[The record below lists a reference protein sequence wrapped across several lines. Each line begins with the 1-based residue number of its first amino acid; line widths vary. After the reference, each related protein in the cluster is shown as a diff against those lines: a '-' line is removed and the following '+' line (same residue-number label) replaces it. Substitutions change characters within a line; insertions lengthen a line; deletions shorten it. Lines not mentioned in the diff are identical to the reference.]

1 MGDNIPL
8 FYMDLTYSQYL
19 ILSTLVEDDLN
30 NFNLGNINLNDIM
43 RSYYDDLNSIK
54 YQVDIKLKE
63 LREPKECDTKGSVP
77 YTLDSYNAQ
86 QL

>member
-1 MGDNIPL
+1 MN
-8 FYMDLTYSQYL
+8 LTYSQYL
-19 ILSTLVEDDLN
+19 ILSTLVEDDLK
-30 NFNLGNINLNDIM
+30 NFDLGNINLNDTM

-63 LREPKECDTKGSVP
+63 LREPKDCDSKGTVP